1 VLLDILSGDFSVW
14 TLVSLLVS
22 VPIVLFSLSFH
33 EFAHA
38 WAADKLG
45 DSTARWHGRLTL
57 NPFRHL
63 DLVGTLSMIAFGIG
77 WAKPVPVDVRNFRN
91 PKKGMALTGLAG
103 PVSNLI
109 LSFAGILCYRI
120 LNAVTALNVILRHGN
135 VYTYQNAQIGIFD
148 VIAIFFIVFSQMNAY
163 LAVFNLIPVP
173 PFDGSRIFYFLLP
186 DKWYF
191 SVMRYERVI
200 MIVMLVLLATGILT
214 PVISAV
220 SDGVLSAFD
229 FVIRLVPFL

>member
-1 VLLDILSGDFSVW
+1 MLFDILSGNFTVY
-14 TLVSLLVS
+14 TLISLLVS
-22 VPIVLFSLSFH
+22 IPIVLFSLSFH

-38 WAADKLG
+38 WAADRLG
-45 DSTARWHGRLTL
+45 DSTARWSGRLTL
-57 NPFRHL
+57 NPLRHL
-63 DLVGTLSMIAFGIG
+63 DPIGTLSMIAFGIG
-77 WAKPVPVDVRNFRN
+77 WAKPVPVNARNFNN

-109 LSFAGILCYRI
+109 LSFCGILCYRI
-120 LNAVTALNVILRHGN
+120 LNAVTALNIILRHGEI
-135 VYTYQNAQIGIFD
+135 YTYQNAEFGILD
-148 VIAIFFIVFSQMNAY
+148 IVAIFFIIFAQMNAY
-163 LAVFNLIPVP
+163 LAVFNLIPIP

-200 MIVMLVLLATGILT
+200 MIVMLLLLSSGVLS

-220 SDGVLSAFD
+220 SDGMLSAID

>member
-1 VLLDILSGDFSVW
+1 MLLDILSGDFSVW

-109 LSFAGILCYRI
+109 
-120 LNAVTALNVILRHGN
+120 
-135 VYTYQNAQIGIFD
+135 
-148 VIAIFFIVFSQMNAY
+148 
-163 LAVFNLIPVP
+163 PVP

>member
-1 VLLDILSGDFSVW
+1 MLLDILRGDFSVW

-77 WAKPVPVDVRNFRN
+77 WAKPVPVDARNFRN

-120 LNAVTALNVILRHGN
+120 LNAVTKLGVYLYRGNCIGSIYGFWDVVALFLI
-135 VYTYQNAQIGIFD
+135 I
-148 VIAIFFIVFSQMNAY
+148 FSQMNAY

-191 SVMRYERVI
+191 SVMKYERVI
-200 MIVMLVLLATGILT
+200 MVVMLVLLATGILS

-229 FVIRLVPFL
+229 FIIRLVPFL

>member
-1 VLLDILSGDFSVW
+1 MLFDILSGNFSVD

-22 VPIVLFSLSFH
+22 IPIVLFSLSFH

-38 WAADKLG
+38 WTADKLG
-45 DSTARWHGRLTL
+45 DSTARWNGRLTL

-77 WAKPVPVDVRNFRN
+77 WAKPVPVDARNFKN

-120 LNAVTALNVILRHGN
+120 LNAVAALGTVLRHGD
-135 VYTYQNAQIGIFD
+135 YTLSTGFGIFD
-148 VIAIFFIVFSQMNAY
+148 IVAIFFIVFSQMNAY
-163 LAVFNLIPVP
+163 LAVFNLIPIP

-200 MIVMLVLLATGILT
+200 MIVMLVLLATGVLS

-229 FVIRLVPFL
+229 FIIRLVPFL

>member
-1 VLLDILSGDFSVW
+1 MDVVA
-14 TLVSLLVS
+14 
-22 VPIVLFSLSFH
+22 LF
-33 EFAHA
+33 
-38 WAADKLG
+38 
-45 DSTARWHGRLTL
+45 
-57 NPFRHL
+57 
-63 DLVGTLSMIAFGIG
+63 
-77 WAKPVPVDVRNFRN
+77 
-91 PKKGMALTGLAG
+91 
-103 PVSNLI
+103 LI
-109 LSFAGILCYRI
+109 I
-120 LNAVTALNVILRHGN
+120 
-135 VYTYQNAQIGIFD
+135 
-148 VIAIFFIVFSQMNAY
+148 FSQMNAY

>member
-1 VLLDILSGDFSVW
+1 MLLDILSGDFSVW

-120 LNAVTALNVILRHGN
+120 LNAVTKLGGYLSHGN
-135 VYTYQNAQIGIFD
+135 YIGNIYGILD
-148 VIAIFFIVFSQMNAY
+148 VVALFLIIFSQMNAY

>member
-1 VLLDILSGDFSVW
+1 MLLDILRGNFSVW

-77 WAKPVPVDVRNFRN
+77 WAKPVPVDARNFRN

-120 LNAVTALNVILRHGN
+120 LNAVTKLGVYLYHGSCLGRIYGFWDVVALFLI
-135 VYTYQNAQIGIFD
+135 I
-148 VIAIFFIVFSQMNAY
+148 FSQMNTY
-163 LAVFNLIPVP
+163 LAVFNLIPIP

-191 SVMRYERVI
+191 SVMKYERVI
-200 MIVMLVLLATGILT
+200 MVVMLVLLATGILS

-229 FVIRLVPFL
+229 FIIRLVPFL

>member
-1 VLLDILSGDFSVW
+1 MLLDILSGDFSVW

-38 WAADKLG
+38 CAADKLG

-120 LNAVTALNVILRHGN
+120 LNAVTKLGGDLSHGN
-135 VYTYQNAQIGIFD
+135 YIGNIYGILD
-148 VIAIFFIVFSQMNAY
+148 VVALFLIIFSQMNAY

>member
-1 VLLDILSGDFSVW
+1 MGKAGAGRCA
-14 TLVSLLVS
+14 
-22 VPIVLFSLSFH
+22 
-33 EFAHA
+33 EFQ
-38 WAADKLG
+38 K
-45 DSTARWHGRLTL
+45 SE
-57 NPFRHL
+57 
-63 DLVGTLSMIAFGIG
+63 
-77 WAKPVPVDVRNFRN
+77 
-91 PKKGMALTGLAG
+91 KGNGSDGLAG

>member
-1 VLLDILSGDFSVW
+1 MLLDILSGDFSVW

-120 LNAVTALNVILRHGN
+120 LNEVTKLGGYLSHGN
-135 VYTYQNAQIGIFD
+135 YIGNIYGILD
-148 VIAIFFIVFSQMNAY
+148 VVALFLIIFSQMNAY

-229 FVIRLVPFL
+229 FIIRLVPFL

>member
-1 VLLDILSGDFSVW
+1 MSILQYINDPAQLMLMIAIRLLIIFTIL
-14 TLVSLLVS
+14 
-22 VPIVLFSLSFH
+22 PIH
-33 EFAHA
+33 EYAHA
-38 WAADKLG
+38 FAARKMG
-45 DSTARWHGRLTL
+45 DNTALMHGRLTL
-57 NPFRHL
+57 NPLAHV
-63 DLVGTLSMIAFGIG
+63 DIFGAIFLMLFGFG

-120 LNAVTALNVILRHGN
+120 LNAVTKLGGYLSHGN
-135 VYTYQNAQIGIFD
+135 YIGNIYGILD
-148 VIAIFFIVFSQMNAY
+148 VVALFLIIFSQMNAY